1 MQMEIELCEAAG
13 CDVRNL
19 HPMDCYLIAGA
30 IISDPLF
37 RGHSVTV
44 EELEGLS
51 PADARDLRAR
61 IHRAIVPPINGK
73 S

>member
-1 MQMEIELCEAAG
+1 MQMEIELCAAAG

-19 HPMDCYLIAGA
+19 DPVDCYLIAGA
-30 IISDPLF
+30 IISDQLF
-37 RGHSVTV
+37 RGHEVSI
-44 EELEGLS
+44 EEIEALS
-51 PADARDLRAR
+51 PADARGLRER